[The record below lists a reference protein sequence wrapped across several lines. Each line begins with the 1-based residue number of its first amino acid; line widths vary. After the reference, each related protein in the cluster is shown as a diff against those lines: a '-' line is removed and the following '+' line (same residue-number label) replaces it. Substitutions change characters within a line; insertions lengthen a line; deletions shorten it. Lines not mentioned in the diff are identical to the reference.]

1 MVKPLVFDQLSVDQ
15 CFQLP
20 RTPHLLSQVEAAR
33 PYSKYSARPS
43 SVGVIPFFVEKVK
56 KADSFIL
63 GRCGKVHL
71 SGSVNFLLEKILQ
84 QQ

>member
-1 MVKPLVFDQLSVDQ
+1 MFSVSKNSSVMI
-15 CFQLP
+15 
-20 RTPHLLSQVEAAR
+20 LLSQVEAAR

-43 SVGVIPFFVEKVK
+43 SIGVIPFFVEKVK

>member
-1 MVKPLVFDQLSVDQ
+1 MFSIAKNSSLMI
-15 CFQLP
+15 
-20 RTPHLLSQVEAAR
+20 LLSQVEAAR

-56 KADSFIL
+56 ADSFIL